1 MESAVLDET
10 FSTKI
15 AVLIV
20 LNDIILYIHVV
31 RIHFGHQ

>member
-15 AVLIV
+15 AVLII
-20 LNDIILYIHVV
+20 LNDIILYIYVV